1 MFISYEELRCSHT
14 AWLYGVYKCRGHASY
29 CVNVLIW
36 NRCMPKYL
44 FQFYSLSLSHSFC
57 SFRFCEENCW
67 HYVLLVDWKKTIN
80 CSQCIATDLIKYEI
94 MVEQK
99 PQYKWLLYINS
110 IKFI

>member
-44 FQFYSLSLSHSFC
+44 FRFILSLTLSVHFD
-57 SFRFCEENCW
+57 FVR
-67 HYVLLVDWKKTIN
+67 K
-80 CSQCIATDLIKYEI
+80 IAGIMFYWLIGRKQLI
-94 MVEQK
+94 ALSV
-99 PQYKWLLYINS
+99 
-110 IKFI
+110 